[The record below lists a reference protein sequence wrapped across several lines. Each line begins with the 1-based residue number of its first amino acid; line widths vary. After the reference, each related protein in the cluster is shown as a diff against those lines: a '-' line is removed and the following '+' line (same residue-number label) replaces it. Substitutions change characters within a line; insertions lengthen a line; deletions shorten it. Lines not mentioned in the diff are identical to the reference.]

1 MQHVKL
7 FEEVKV
13 VYSFDELS
21 PEAQRKVL
29 DDYRDINVE
38 HTNWWED
45 EIEHQQD
52 LLREQGL
59 PDADIQF
66 SGFYSQGDGASF
78 TASVDRVNV
87 FLKTIGMPE
96 LPQEVEECFSISVR
110 RVQSNYVH
118 ERSVSLDVEIE
129 CDEDVIETHPFGFEV
144 PFEWR
149 LKELAEEIEERGGEW
164 LEQRCRQIYRALED
178 EWDGLQS
185 DESVEDTLMANDYR
199 FNAEGHTV

>member
-45 EIEHQQD
+45 EIEHQED

-87 FLKTIGMPE
+87 FLKTIGMQE
-96 LPQEVEECFSISVR
+96 LPQEVEECFRISVDR
-110 RVQSNYVH
+110 RYGGYVH
-118 ERSVSLDVEIE
+118 ERSVSLNVEVNS
-129 CDEDVIETHPFGFEV
+129 DEDVIETHPFGFEV

-149 LKELAEEIEERGGEW
+149 LHKIAEEIEERGGEW

>member
-1 MQHVKL
+1 MKHVKV
-7 FEEVKV
+7 FEEVEV
-13 VYSFDELS
+13 TYSFEELS

-45 EIEHQQD
+45 EIEYQED

-87 FLKTIGMPE
+87 FLKTIGMQE
-96 LPQEVEECFSISVR
+96 LPQEVEECFRISVR
-110 RVQSNYVH
+110 RTQSNYVH
-118 ERSVSLDVEIE
+118 ERSVSLDVEVDS
-129 CDEDVIETHPFGFEV
+129 DEDVIETHPFGFEV

-149 LKELAEEIEERGGEW
+149 LYKIAEEIEERGGKW
-164 LEQRCRQIYRALED
+164 LEQRCRQIYRALEE

-185 DESVEDTLMANDYR
+185 DESVEATLIDNTYR
-199 FNAEGHTV
+199 FDAEGHSV